1 MSVSKT
7 LLKPFCMSVLINDFF
22 LFCYNPPLFMKGAFM
37 QTTKT
42 IQPVNITKRQHPYE
56 QINWIKTSA
65 VLSNMKG
72 EKIFEKNNLE
82 FPDFW
87 SQTAISIVASKYFQ
101 SNETS
106 LKQLIDRVVN
116 TITGWGIKDGYFNE
130 AEGHLYNEE
139 LTYLLVHQMAAFN
152 SPVWFNCG
160 VHQKPQCSAC
170 FILSVKDSMESIL
183 DLAKTEGMLF
193 KFGSGS
199 GVNLS
204 PLRSS
209 KEFLSNG
216 GVPSGP
222 VSFMKGLDAFAGVIK
237 SGGKTRRAAKMVML
251 NIDHPD
257 IVEFIE
263 CKAKEERKAWKLID
277 AGFDGSMDGE
287 AYQSIFFQNGN
298 NSVRASNAFMQAV
311 TDDKNWYTRAVKSI
325 KDEKKVIGEFK
336 ARDLMQKISQGTYDC
351 GDPGIQFDDTMND
364 WHTCKNSG
372 RINGSNPCSEYVF
385 LDDSACN
392 LASLNLMKFI
402 NAEGEFDIP
411 AFERAVKV
419 MITAQEI
426 IVGNAGYP
434 TPKIEKNSHAFRPL
448 GLGYANLGA
457 LLMSRGLAYDSNAG
471 RNYAAALTALMG
483 GTAYL
488 TSAELA
494 KQLGAFS
501 EYDKNKEPMLAVIN
515 KHKLAAQQITEAG
528 VPQKLLDSARQNW
541 QAAYQLGEKY
551 GYRNAQVTVL
561 APTGTIGFMM
571 DCDTTGIEPD
581 IALVKYKKMV
591 GGGVL
596 KIVNQTVGSALN
608 HLGYANNEIKE
619 ILNYIDT
626 HDGIEGATHIKEE
639 HLSVFD
645 CAFKAPQGKRYI
657 HYLGHIKM
665 MAAVQPFISGAISK
679 TVNMPTD
686 CTVDEIS
693 QAYLDAWKMGLK
705 CVAIYREGS
714 KRIQPLNT
722 TKDTT
727 KDTNKETKTEQNKEF
742 IRRRRLKDERQSI
755 THKFSVAGHE
765 GYITVGLF
773 EDGTPG
779 EIFIRMAKEG
789 STVSGLMDTI
799 ATTSSIMLQ
808 YGVPL
813 EFLVKK
819 FCHTRFEPMG
829 ITTNK
834 HIPFA
839 KSIVDYVFRYM
850 AYKFLPADVAKNYGI
865 QYIEELTAVTV
876 NPVKTETKI
885 ETKSEIKQNKIAAQ
899 TQEDAPACHQCGAMM
914 VRSGSCYKCLECG
927 ETSGC
932 S

>member
-1 MSVSKT
+1 
-7 LLKPFCMSVLINDFF
+7 
-22 LFCYNPPLFMKGAFM
+22 M

-42 IQPVNITKRQHPYE
+42 IQPVNITKHPHPYE

-116 TITGWGIKDGYFNE
+116 TITGWGVKDGYFNE
-130 AEGHLYNEE
+130 AESHIYNEE
-139 LTYLLVHQMAAFN
+139 LTNLLVHQMAAFN

-311 TDDKNWYTRAVKSI
+311 TDDKPWQTRAVK
-325 KDEKKVIGEFK
+325 DKKIIGEFK

-351 GDPGIQFDDTMND
+351 GDPGIQFDDTMNE

-411 AFERAVKV
+411 AFERAVKI

-457 LLMSRGLAYDSNAG
+457 LLMSRGLAYDSSDG

-494 KQLGAFS
+494 KQLGTFS
-501 EYDKNKEPMLAVIN
+501 EYEKNKEPMLGVIQ
-515 KHKLAAQQITEAG
+515 KHKLAAEQITEAG
-528 VPQKLLDSARQNW
+528 VPQKLLDSARKSW
-541 QAAYQLGEKY
+541 QKAYQLGEKF

-596 KIVNQTVGSALN
+596 KIVNQTVGSALK
-608 HLGYANNEIKE
+608 HLGYGQNEIKE
-619 ILNYIDT
+619 ILAYIDA
-626 HDGIEGATHIKEE
+626 HDGIEGAPHIKEE

-686 CTVDEIS
+686 CTVEEIS

-722 TKDTT
+722 K
-727 KDTNKETKTEQNKEF
+727 KESSEEKKIDQNKEF

-850 AYKFLPADVAKNYGI
+850 AYKFLPAEVAKNYGI
-865 QYIEELTAVTV
+865 QYLEELTAVTV
-876 NPVKTETKI
+876 NPIKTETKK
-885 ETKSEIKQNKIAAQ
+885 ETKGEIKQNKIAAQ